1 MKINQI
7 LNEYE
12 YRPEEESKAVDQYNM
27 LRRQVGEMYA
37 EAFWRMWRKTGNVD
51 AAVRMAQEE
60 YDRMVQYESV
70 NEDEESA
77 NYSIHI
83 DGHMLKK
90 ERDFTAIDRKI
101 WKLINGLEQY
111 NNKVTLRKSR
121 YKRIDPKNIILK
133 RDGVEVDHKYVG
145 GEKQPITGPIPQPE
159 KVKEAMSDAYGVVP
173 SEDKL
178 EGHVEYKQ
186 HKNNDK
192 GSVSVEASA
201 ETMDD
206 LHDILKLAGID
217 MAMDLNKTERGH
229 DHNEEPEE
237 ELIVQ
242 KDDEP
247 CDVCGGHDCDGGSDE
262 PEDKEVTVISPQ
274 DANYST
280 DKQMLVNFI
289 KDKLKKSIS

>member
-37 EAFWRMWRKTGNVD
+37 EAFWRMWRKTGDVG
-51 AAVRMAQEE
+51 AATRMAQEE

-70 NEDEESA
+70 NEDEESGR
-77 NYSIHI
+77 YSIEV
-83 DGHMLKK
+83 DGAMIHSSP
-90 ERDFTAIDRKI
+90 DFTEIDRRI
-101 WKLINGLEQY
+101 WKLINGMEQQH
-111 NNKVTLRKSR
+111 KGILRKSGA
-121 YKRIDPKNIILK
+121 KKIDPKNIILK

-145 GEKQPITGPIPQPE
+145 GEEHPITGPIPQPE

-206 LHDILKLAGID
+206 LHDILKLAGVD
-217 MAMDLNKTERGH
+217 MAMDLNKTEKGDDADH
-229 DHNEEPEE
+229 DHDEEPKEPVE
-237 ELIVQ
+237 PEA
-242 KDDEP
+242 P
-247 CDVCGGHDCDGGSDE
+247 CDADE
-262 PEDKEVTVISPQ
+262 PEDKKVMVISPQ
-274 DANYST
+274 DASYST
-280 DKQMLVNFI
+280 DKEVLVNYL